1 MSMQEKI
8 IEFFKERPALSV
20 NQIEKEAG
28 LPPTTLSKAVRG
40 ERNLNEAHIQK
51 LIPILKKYG
60 FIVE

>member
-1 MSMQEKI
+1 MQEKI

-20 NQIEKEAG
+20 NHIEKEAG

-60 FIVE
+60 FIIE